1 MDVVDFSRVSET
13 FLTTSSSRTVLVLS
27 STIVCTRVTRSCVS
41 YPPKAFKNPY
51 GIPHL
56 VFCLLGSIDV
66 LILYPHVQYYV
77 FVPAVRHQTFRSLSF
92 TSPMFYLGVP

>member
-1 MDVVDFSRVSET
+1 MDVVDFFRVSET

-66 LILYPHVQYYV
+66 LIFCV
-77 FVPAVRHQTFRSLSF
+77 FVPAVGHQTFRSLSF
-92 TSPMFYLGVP
+92 TSLMFYLCFP